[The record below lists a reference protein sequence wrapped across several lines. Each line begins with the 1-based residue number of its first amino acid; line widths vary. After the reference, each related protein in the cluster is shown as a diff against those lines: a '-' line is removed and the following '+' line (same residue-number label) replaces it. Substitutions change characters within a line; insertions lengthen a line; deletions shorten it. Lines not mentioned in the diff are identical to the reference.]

1 LILEEAEFP
10 AQRGLSRIPKIA
22 IIDYGIGNLFSIRCA
37 LQKAGL
43 NAATVSNLQ
52 DMDEYDGIVLP
63 GVGNFKSGAKN
74 LYPLRGNISQIVD
87 HGVPILGICLGMQL
101 LFEESE
107 ESPGEGLSLLK
118 GKVLRLPRNVKTPHM
133 GWNNL
138 HILADNDLLDGICEK
153 DYFYFV
159 HSYYA
164 NPSERGTVVAETEY
178 GIRFAS
184 VVAKRNIFGT
194 QFHPEKSG
202 KHGRK
207 VLLNFARIVKR

>member
-1 LILEEAEFP
+1 VGFQ
-10 AQRGLSRIPKIA
+10 AQRGLSEIPKIA
-22 IIDYGIGNLFSIRCA
+22 IIDYGIGNLFSIRCG
-37 LQKAGL
+37 LQKTGL
-43 NAATVSNLQ
+43 NAVTVSKPRSL
-52 DMDEYDGIVLP
+52 DGYDGIVLP

-74 LYPLRGNISQIVD
+74 LHPLRRKITSLVD
-87 HGVPILGICLGMQL
+87 KGVPILGICLGMQL

-118 GKVLRLPRNVKTPHM
+118 GRVLRLPRNVKTPHM

-138 HILADNDLLDGICEK
+138 RILVDNDLLDGICDE

-164 NPSERGTVVAETEY
+164 NPHERETIVAETEY
-178 GIRFAS
+178 RISFTS
-184 VVAKRNIFGT
+184 VIAKKNIYGT

-202 KHGRK
+202 NPGRK
-207 VLLNFARIVKR
+207 VLRNFARIVKR